1 MTTETETKTTS
12 DVRWNGCFW
21 SAVYGKVKMIS
32 KDKDALQG
40 VIDRLKQEPDEASEG
55 VCIFTACAVICI
67 ALVVA
72 AAAGAWL
79 AGG

>member
-1 MTTETETKTTS
+1 MTTETKTTS
-12 DVRWNGCFW
+12 DVRWNGYFW
-21 SAVYGKVKMIS
+21 SAVHGKVQMIS
-32 KDKDALQG
+32 WDKDALQG
-40 VIDRLKQEPDEASEG
+40 VIDRLKQEPDEASES

-72 AAAGAWL
+72 AAVGAWL